1 MDYQIQGE
9 EMKMPMNNKTFR
21 TNLSISP
28 SIYLSILCVCMYIYI
43 IHIIHA
49 NYIYI
54 YITMIQQ
61 RQSTCILPSGL
72 WKMINRKKTQSP
84 V

>member
-1 MDYQIQGE
+1 
-9 EMKMPMNNKTFR
+9 MKMPMNNKTFR

-28 SIYLSILCVCMYIYI
+28 STYLSILGVCMYIYI

-61 RQSTCILPSGL
+61 RQLTCILPSGL